1 MFNSHWS
8 LKDNRF
14 MYLTSLFL
22 SKWKLN
28 NKCPLPWYH
37 HSLYTGQR
45 RYILLLYYPEF
56 LELGTGTC
64 KASASSMLR
73 EGDWS
78 HAQDSGVSGPM
89 VHNKTIYIPDHA
101 WFDTWS
107 IFGSLA
113 TNFQT
118 SEWIMYQIMHDQE
131 YILFCCAPL
140 GRKPRNLGHDSSRP
154 PST

>member
-1 MFNSHWS
+1 MVKDPRFNSHWS

-22 SKWKLN
+22 SKWHLN

-37 HSLYTGQR
+37 HSLYTGQG

-56 LELGTGTC
+56 LELGTWTC

-78 HAQDSGVSGPM
+78 HSQDTTNYFEDIKSRKSP
-89 VHNKTIYIPDHA
+89 
-101 WFDTWS
+101 S
-107 IFGSLA
+107 ILIKIC
-113 TNFQT
+113 Q
-118 SEWIMYQIMHDQE
+118 ML
-131 YILFCCAPL
+131 LFSKSFSVFISFSVL
-140 GRKPRNLGHDSSRP
+140 IKNP
-154 PST
+154 PCYPNTEKNV